1 MDHVASRL
9 AYFTNNQSVS
19 SLVEGKLPRMPESI
33 GYRGG
38 SFVGFGAV
46 VRTQR
51 SGTQGTTQVD
61 FVDGTETAGWVECM
75 NVAMLPTTTRITDG

>member
-1 MDHVASRL
+1 MDHVAIGL
-9 AYFTNNQSVS
+9 TNLPNNQSVS
-19 SLVEGKLPRMPESI
+19 SLVECELPRMAQSI

-46 VRTQR
+46 IGTQR